1 MFVRHSIQLVQKTLN
16 FINPLVQWASGGK
29 RNVRHSLIF
38 PFLFLCFT
46 VLPNGA
52 AQNVTQ
58 WRVPEGNST
67 RSDTTAINA
76 IAFSFD
82 GTQLAIATTNGITLY
97 DTHTGKALALSPTP
111 LDNTVAVAFAPD
123 NRTVA
128 SASRDATLHLWD
140 TRTGEHST
148 HLSHTHPVVA
158 VAFSPDGNTLASGSF
173 KEIRLWDLTTG
184 QPTHASVL
192 DGHRDMVTTL
202 AFSPDSKTL
211 ASTSFYGT
219 VLLWDVATG
228 QCRYTLPAHT
238 DSITA
243 LAFSPDNKTLASGG
257 YWSLDAKST
266 IHLWDVQT
274 GHLLTTVAGH
284 TDPVFALA
292 FSPDSGTL
300 TSAGWESTIHLWHPQ
315 TGQFHRIFKGDTLPV
330 LALAFLSDSHG
341 TYRNT
346 LARASLDGIIQ
357 LGALTSALKSW
368 DVNADGVVNVLDL
381 TFIASRFGEDSPD
394 LNADGIVN
402 ILDLIL
408 VANHIGE

>member
-1 MFVRHSIQLVQKTLN
+1 M
-16 FINPLVQWASGGK
+16 
-29 RNVRHSLIF
+29 
-38 PFLFLCFT
+38 
-46 VLPNGA
+46 
-52 AQNVTQ
+52 
-58 WRVPEGNST
+58 
-67 RSDTTAINA
+67 
-76 IAFSFD
+76 
-82 GTQLAIATTNGITLY
+82 
-97 DTHTGKALALSPTP
+97 
-111 LDNTVAVAFAPD
+111 AFAPD

-128 SASRDATLHLWD
+128 SASGDATLHLWD

-148 HLSHTHPVVA
+148 HLSHTYPVVA

-184 QPTHASVL
+184 HPTHASVL
-192 DGHRDMVTTL
+192 DGHRDMVTTV

-228 QCRYTLPAHT
+228 QRRHTLPAHT

-243 LAFSPDNKTLASGG
+243 LAFSPDNRTLASGG

-266 IHLWDVQT
+266 LHLWDVQT
-274 GHLLTTVAGH
+274 GHLLTTVEGH

-292 FSPDSGTL
+292 FSPNSGTL
-300 TSAGWESTIHLWHPQ
+300 ASAGWESTIHLWHPQ
-315 TGQFHRIFKGDTLPV
+315 TGQLQLHRIFKGDTLPV

-394 LNADGIVN
+394 LNGDGIVN